1 MLREIWNRDSLCV
14 TKMTL
19 SINKPR
25 EGEDAM
31 ITKDSAISRSKLS
44 HPVPVFRTIAKCS
57 MDTLEY
63 GAGAI
68 SGIAGE
74 SMPVLPAF
82 HDGVRAI
89 TAPARAY
96 NKLINSTLPER

>member
-31 ITKDSAISRSKLS
+31 ITSLNRDMARRAELALTM
-44 HPVPVFRTIAKCS
+44 R
-57 MDTLEY
+57 Y
-63 GAGAI
+63 G
-68 SGIAGE
+68 
-74 SMPVLPAF
+74 
-82 HDGVRAI
+82 
-89 TAPARAY
+89 
-96 NKLINSTLPER
+96 NNSEEELCL